1 MTWLRHDDDMLDHPK
16 WIRAL
21 RDGGAD
27 ALLIWWRLCAWSSR
41 RLTDGVIPADMLG
54 EVARLERSKSKARA
68 LQALVD
74 SALCA
79 RRDDG
84 ALVIVDYLERNPSK
98 ADVQAERDRRAQA
111 QRNRRL
117 GKNVTGHAP
126 TSDPP
131 RDIVPARPNPG
142 PAPSHST
149 SESDARAPEFHPP
162 EVPGLRVVTNDVQP
176 PAPGR
181 AKPLGPSKRDQELS
195 ARADALNANG
205 PLRTEFTPG
214 WVPVKAN
221 QAYGHEL
228 GLTDDEI
235 WARWETSKNTC
246 FPRAFRSDVKQ
257 FNRELAFAAQDK
269 RTAAFQGSKQSKR
282 DREAF
287 ELPGRERRA
296 Q

>member
-1 MTWLRHDDDMLDHPK
+1 MSWLRHDDDMLDHPK

-68 LQALVD
+68 LRALVE

-98 ADVQAERDRRAQA
+98 ADVQAERERRAQA

-117 GKNVTGHAP
+117 PKSVTGHAP
-126 TSDPP
+126 TSEPP

-149 SESDARAPEFHPP
+149 SESDARAPEGRPP
-162 EVPGLRVVTNDVQP
+162 EVPGLVVVH
-176 PAPGR
+176 PGPIKASR
-181 AKPLGPSKRDQELS
+181 RETAETALLG
-195 ARADALNANG
+195 ARGVA
-205 PLRTEFTPG
+205 RYEYTPG
-214 WVPVKAN
+214 WKPTKAVN
-221 QAYGHEL
+221 LARALEL
-228 GLTDDEI
+228 GLTEQDLWE
-235 WARWETSKNTC
+235 RWDQVQDKHYSQ
-246 FPRAFRSDVKQ
+246 AFRSDEKQ
-257 FNRELAFAAQDK
+257 FNRELAWLVADK
-269 RTAAFQGSKQSKR
+269 RKASFQASKQSKR
-282 DREAF
+282 EREAF
-287 ELPGRERRA
+287 ELPGRERAIGR
-296 Q
+296 

>member
-1 MTWLRHDDDMLDHPK
+1 MSWLRHDDDMLDHPK

-68 LQALVD
+68 LRALVE

-98 ADVQAERDRRAQA
+98 ADVQAERERRAQA

-117 GKNVTGHAP
+117 PKSVTGHAP
-126 TSDPP
+126 TSEPP

-149 SESDARAPEFHPP
+149 SESDARALEGRPP
-162 EVPGLRVVTNDVQP
+162 EVPGLVVVH
-176 PAPGR
+176 PGPIKASR
-181 AKPLGPSKRDQELS
+181 RETAETALLG
-195 ARADALNANG
+195 ARGVA
-205 PLRTEFTPG
+205 RYEYTPG
-214 WVPVKAN
+214 WKPTKAVN
-221 QAYGHEL
+221 LARALEL
-228 GLTDDEI
+228 GLTEQDLWE
-235 WARWETSKNTC
+235 RWDQVQDKHYSQ
-246 FPRAFRSDVKQ
+246 AFRSDEKQ
-257 FNRELAFAAQDK
+257 FNRELAWLVADK
-269 RTAAFQGSKQSKR
+269 RKASFQQQSKR

-287 ELPGRERRA
+287 ELPGRERAIGR
-296 Q
+296 